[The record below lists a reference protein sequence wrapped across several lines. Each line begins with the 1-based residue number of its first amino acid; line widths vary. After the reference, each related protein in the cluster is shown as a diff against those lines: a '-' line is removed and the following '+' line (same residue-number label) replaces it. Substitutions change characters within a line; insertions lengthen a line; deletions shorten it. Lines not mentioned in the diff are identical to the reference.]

1 MKNTTQQK
9 TFLIAAGGTGGHIIP
24 GIAIAKELLM
34 RGHRCTFVGTH
45 RGLEHRLVP
54 EAGFK
59 IEFVNVGPW
68 NGASPARRL
77 KTVLQLAS
85 GLPAA
90 ASILEKTAPAAI
102 LSLGGYTAAAI
113 VMTALGADVPIVVME
128 PNVRPG
134 LVNRLTG
141 PFATWALVGF
151 KETMRWFPEA
161 RCELSGIPIR
171 SEFFDIPPRT
181 VRSPFTVL
189 VTGGSL
195 GAKRLNEAIVRAVEI
210 WRSAGRWEQMNLIHQ
225 TGELEYE
232 KIRAAFAG
240 LESSVKLMAFID
252 DMPRAFT
259 AADIVICRA
268 GASTLAEI
276 GAAAKPSLLV
286 PYSFATDQHQLANAK
301 VMTDSG
307 AARLIVDQE
316 LDGERLAREV
326 TLLMDDPKTLRSM
339 ESAARRLARPG
350 AIEKVADRL
359 ESVANLRS

>member
-1 MKNTTQQK
+1 
-9 TFLIAAGGTGGHIIP
+9 
-24 GIAIAKELLM
+24 M
-34 RGHRCTFVGTH
+34 RGHRCIFVGTH

-54 EAGFK
+54 KAGFE

-68 NGASPARRL
+68 NGASSARRL
-77 KTVLQLAS
+77 KTALQLVS

-128 PNVRPG
+128 PNARPG

-151 KETMRWFPEA
+151 EETMRWFPEA

-171 SEFFDIPPRT
+171 SEFFDISPRA

-195 GAKRLNEAIVRAVEI
+195 GAKRLNEATVGAVEV
-210 WRSAGRWEQMNLIHQ
+210 WRSSGHWKQMNLIHQ

-232 KIRAAFAG
+232 RVRAAFVSQG
-240 LESSVKLMAFID
+240 SSVELMAFID
-252 DMPRAFT
+252 DMPKAFA

-268 GASTLAEI
+268 GASTLAELS
-276 GAAAKPSLLV
+276 AAAKPSLLV
-286 PYSFATDQHQLANAK
+286 PYSFATDQHQLVNAK
-301 VMTDSG
+301 VMVDSG

-326 TLLMDDPKTLRSM
+326 TLLMDDPKTLRLM
-339 ESAARRLARPG
+339 ESSAQQLARPG
-350 AIEKVADRL
+350 AIGKVADRL
-359 ESVANLRS
+359 ESAAGVRS

>member
-24 GIAIAKELLM
+24 GIAIAKELLT

-45 RGLEHRLVP
+45 RGLEHKLVP

-68 NGASPARRL
+68 NGVSPARRL
-77 KTVLQLAS
+77 KTVLQLVS

-90 ASILEKTAPAAI
+90 VSILEKTAPAAI
-102 LSLGGYTAAAI
+102 LSLGGYTAATI
-113 VMTALGADVPIVVME
+113 VMAALGADIPIVVME
-128 PNVRPG
+128 PNARPG

-151 KETMRWFPEA
+151 EKTMRWFPEA

-171 SEFFDIPPRT
+171 SEFFNISSRT

-195 GAKRLNEAIVRAVEI
+195 GAKRLNEATVKAVEI
-210 WRSAGRWEQMNLIHQ
+210 WRSSGHWEQMNLIHQ

-232 KIRAAFAG
+232 KTRAAFAG
-240 LESSVKLMAFID
+240 RGSSVELTAFID
-252 DMPRAFT
+252 DMPKAFA

-268 GASTLAEI
+268 GASTLAELS
-276 GAAAKPSLLV
+276 AAAKPSLLV
-286 PYSFATDQHQLANAK
+286 PYSFATDQHQFANAK
-301 VMTDSG
+301 VMVDSG

-316 LDGERLAREV
+316 LDGEKLAREV
-326 TLLMDDPKTLRSM
+326 TLLMDNPKILELM

-350 AIEKVADRL
+350 AVEKVADRL
-359 ESVANLRS
+359 ESVAALRS